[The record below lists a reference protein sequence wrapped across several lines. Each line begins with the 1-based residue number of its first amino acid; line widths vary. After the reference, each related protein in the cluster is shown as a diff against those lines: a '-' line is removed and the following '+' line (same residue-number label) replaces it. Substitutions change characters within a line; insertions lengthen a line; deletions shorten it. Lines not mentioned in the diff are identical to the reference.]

1 MVLAVLSVGIAP
13 RAAAAAPGVPAAVQR
28 YAPYIYLAPGER
40 YLPADAG
47 NYVANSSL
55 AWSRDGNCPDDTV
68 ADVGAVD
75 PAKLGGG
82 GYQHRI
88 ASSVCIDHGR
98 QWRSNDHTRP
108 RDAKPGV
115 PEREG
120 FFLQSPDRYTGGQ
133 SRTAPAYFEYHPHQ
147 YVTYWFFY
155 NFNDAPGPTN
165 FFDHQGDWERI
176 TVRLDKNDRATAVAY
191 FQHTE
196 SCVVPWGQAGKHDGR
211 PLAYSA
217 LGTHATYP
225 SRFSPTAL
233 ADGLASDTIGRGDA
247 WSTAGHLLN
256 ARTQPWFGFGGA
268 WGQVG
273 STPDSTGPLGPSR
286 FKGAVP
292 RDWSKQC

>member
-1 MVLAVLSVGIAP
+1 M
-13 RAAAAAPGVPAAVQR
+13 PAAVKK

-47 NYVANSSL
+47 NYVAHSSL
-55 AWSRDGNCPDDTV
+55 AWSRDGNCPDDTI
-68 ADVGAVD
+68 ASAGTIDA
-75 PAKLGGG
+75 AELGGG

-88 ASSVCIDHGR
+88 ANAVCIDHGR

-108 RDAKPGV
+108 VDKKPGV
-115 PEREG
+115 PDWEG

-133 SRTAPAYFEYHPHQ
+133 GTKAPAYYEYHKHK

-155 NFNDAPGPTN
+155 NFNDAPGPSN
-165 FFDHQGDWERI
+165 LFDHQGDWEQI
-176 TVRLDKNDRATAVAY
+176 TVRLDKKDHATTVAY
-191 FQHTE
+191 FQHGE
-196 SCVVPWGQAGKHDGR
+196 SCVVPWSKAGKHNGR

-225 SRFSPTAL
+225 SLTSPTAL
-233 ADGLASDTIGRGDA
+233 AGGLASDTIGRGAA

-273 STPDSTGPLGPSR
+273 SMADSTGPLGPSR
-286 FKGAVP
+286 YKGAVP
-292 RDWSKQC
+292 KAGTAPC